1 MPGCFQ
7 IAKEKQ
13 ETEEKMRKDLEL
25 QLSRIRSQLELDKAN
40 EEKAAQN
47 DLEDLK

>member
-1 MPGCFQ
+1 
-7 IAKEKQ
+7 
-13 ETEEKMRKDLEL
+13 MRKDLEQ

-40 EEKAAQN
+40 EEKAAQK